1 MLFNGNVAQRIEQQI
16 SNLSVMGSNPLVL
29 TLKIWHWV
37 VSLTTG
43 VRGPISQR
51 LLTTSKFSKIMA
63 MVNTIFYKYLYVY
76 HFIRYNKGRD

>member
-1 MLFNGNVAQRIEQQI
+1 
-16 SNLSVMGSNPLVL
+16 
-29 TLKIWHWV
+29 V